1 MNEIYLD
8 YAATTPVL
16 PETADAVYQSM
27 VRDFGN
33 PSSLHRKGIEAEKAV
48 KGAKEALAAY
58 IGVSSE
64 EVFFT
69 SGGTEANNLAIFG
82 TAAKRARDGRHIIT
96 TEIEHPSVLAAYDHL
111 RDQGFRITRLPV
123 KRDGVV
129 SLDALK
135 DALAEDTVLISIM
148 HVNNEIGTIQ
158 PLAEIGALLTKHPRH
173 PAFHVD
179 AIQSLGKIKVQPR
192 AWGVDLMAFSGHK
205 IHALKG
211 IGALYVRK
219 GTPLQPLIYGGSQ
232 EGGLRSGTQ
241 NMPGIISMEKA
252 VRWLH
257 QRDPSTLMAMKRRL
271 TVRLTSTFP
280 LLKIWGPEPEQG
292 APHILNVSI
301 PGIRGEVLLH
311 ALEDRGVYV
320 STGSACSSRRGK
332 VSHVLK
338 AIGADTKAAEG
349 AIRLSWSYTTTQ
361 EELDAFISILSE
373 CIEQLKRYTRR
384 S

>member
-8 YAATTPVL
+8 HAATTPVL
-16 PETADAVYQSM
+16 PETADAVYQSL

-58 IGVSSE
+58 IGVSAE

-69 SGGTEANNLAIFG
+69 SGGTEANNLAVFG
-82 TAAKRARDGRHIIT
+82 TTAKRMREGRHIIT
-96 TEIEHPSVLAAYDHL
+96 TQIEHASVLAAFDRL
-111 RDQGFRITRLPV
+111 QDQGFRITQLPV

-129 SLDALK
+129 SLDALRE
-135 DALAEDTVLISIM
+135 ALAEDTVLVSIM

-158 PLAEIGALLTKHPRH
+158 PLAEIGALLAKHPRR
-173 PAFHVD
+173 PAYHVD
-179 AIQSLGKIKVQPR
+179 AIQSLGKIPVRPR

-219 GTPLQPLIYGGSQ
+219 GTPLMPLLYGGSQ

-252 VRWLH
+252 VLWLS
-257 QRDPSTLMAMKRRL
+257 QRDPSGLTALKRRL
-271 TVRLTSTFP
+271 AAQLIRVFP
-280 LLKIWGPEPEQG
+280 QMTILGPDPEQG
-292 APHILNVSI
+292 APHILNVSL

-320 STGSACSSRRGK
+320 STGSACSSRRSK
-332 VSHVLK
+332 VSHVLR
-338 AIGADTKAAEG
+338 AVGADPKTAEG
-349 AIRLSWSYTTTQ
+349 AIRLSWSHTTTQ
-361 EELDAFISILSE
+361 EELDAFISILTA
-373 CIEQLKRYTRR
+373 CVEQLKPYTRR